1 MKSVINPKSAFLGLL
16 LLFCLLSFEFTLAQS
31 TKKIEGYI
39 LEVGSSRAVSG
50 AKIQIE
56 GTNYQTISDLRG
68 YFSFENIPPSNYRLK
83 VSSLGYKEK
92 SLSEVSITTDQT
104 LKLTVHLN
112 PDPIPMPEI
121 EVIEKMENLSAT
133 TSSNIVLTKEQ
144 IQTTNATNI
153 ADVLNSVP
161 GVYVR
166 QTSNAGKAYLSIR
179 GSASNQVLVLLNGTA
194 LNSGQDGETD
204 LNFIPLNL
212 VEKIEVNK
220 GGQSAFYGTNALAG
234 VINIITNSKLSHN
247 QAVYQIKNTQASFG
261 TGIWDFSV
269 QRDIVPNLD
278 FSLAYNQS
286 HSRGDFEYQDA
297 QSLTQTRENA
307 GKNSENYFL
316 STAWKKDKICLGLS
330 GQYYEAVN
338 EMPGDTLQ
346 LNPLAKNYDYRGI
359 YSLNYNQELKS
370 WWNLEANASYQRWLQ
385 KFYDPYSYIKVD
397 ANYLN
402 HQSGFE
408 FINNFTFTPQRKIKF
423 GLSGEMTTLNA
434 KDNLRPSQSIGK
446 ANRNTGS
453 TYLNWEEKKIFP
465 EISSFLI
472 LNSAG
477 RYDRT
482 QGFNSNWSPHFGLL
496 LSQGQ
501 NWVKRIKANWGKSY
515 HNPTLNA
522 LFWKTD
528 VFAAGNP
535 DLKPERSEDFDL
547 GLETEF
553 PLGGKASL
561 GLTYFNNRV
570 KDIIVWQRKF
580 DGKFMPVNVSKSSLS
595 GWEQNFN
602 WQSPNQVFG
611 FEFNH
616 ALTEA
621 INRSG
626 VYPKDGKYLVFRPRH
641 TYNLKFYFN
650 PSPFIFNFN
659 SHWVSKRYIREENT
673 KFLAGYKIV
682 DLKLGFNSKW
692 KKVGYHLSLG
702 VNNFTNQEYELIE
715 RYPMPGREYQVS
727 LALEI

>member
-1 MKSVINPKSAFLGLL
+1 MKSVINPKSAFLSLL

-92 SLSEVSITTDQT
+92 SLSEVSITTDQA

-121 EVIEKMENLSAT
+121 EVVEKKDNLPVT
-133 TSSNIVLTKEQ
+133 TSSNLVLTKEQ
-144 IQTTNATNI
+144 IQNTNATNI
-153 ADVLNSVP
+153 AEILNSVP

-166 QTSNAGKAYLSIR
+166 QISNTGKAYVSIR
-179 GSASNQVLVLLNGTA
+179 GSASNQVLVLLNGAA

-234 VINIITNSKLSHN
+234 VINIITNSTLNHN
-247 QAVYQIKNTQASFG
+247 QPSYQIKNTQASFG

-286 HSRGDFEYQDA
+286 HTKGDFEYQDA

-316 STAWKKDKICLGLS
+316 STAWGKNKSQLSIS

-359 YSLNYNQELKS
+359 YSLNYNQEIKN
-370 WWNLEANASYQRWLQ
+370 WWNLEAKISYQRWLQ
-385 KFYDPYSYIKVD
+385 KFHDPYSYIKVD

-408 FINNFTFTPQRKIKF
+408 FINNFTFTSQRKIKF
-423 GLSGEMTTLNA
+423 GLSGEMTTLNG

-446 ANRNTGS
+446 VNRNTGS
-453 TYLNWEEKKIFP
+453 VYLNWEEKKIFP

-477 RYDRT
+477 RYDKT
-482 QGFNSNWSPHFGLL
+482 QSYSANWSPHFGLL
-496 LSQGQ
+496 LSQGE
-501 NWVKRIKANWGKSY
+501 NWVKRIKTNLGKSY

-553 PLGGKASL
+553 SLGGKASL
-561 GLTYFNNRV
+561 GLTYFNSRV
-570 KDIIVWQRKF
+570 KDIIVWQRRF
-580 DGKFMPVNVSKSSLS
+580 DGKFMPVNVSRASLF
-595 GWEQNFN
+595 GWEQSLN
-602 WQSPNQVFG
+602 WHNQNQIVG
-611 FEFNH
+611 FDFNH
-616 ALTEA
+616 TLTEA
-621 INRSG
+621 INHSG
-626 VYPKDGKYLVFRPRH
+626 VYPKDGKHLVFRPRH
-641 TYNLKFYFN
+641 AYNLKFYFN
-650 PSPFIFNFN
+650 PGSFAFTFN

-673 KFLAGYKIV
+673 KFLPSYKIM
-682 DLKLGFNSKW
+682 DLKFGYTSKW
-692 KKVGYHLSLG
+692 KKLGYQISLG
-702 VNNFTNQEYELIE
+702 VNNLANQKYELIE
-715 RYPMPGREYQVS
+715 RYPMPGREYQAG
-727 LALEI
+727 LGLEL

>member
-1 MKSVINPKSAFLGLL
+1 MLRGNSSISKLASIIGLIVIPFYQ
-16 LLFCLLSFEFTLAQS
+16 FSFAQS
-31 TKKIEGYI
+31 PKKIEGSI
-39 LEVGSSRAVSG
+39 LEVGSSNPVSG

-68 YFSFENIPPSNYRLK
+68 YFSFENIPIGNYQLK
-83 VSSLGYKEK
+83 ISSLGYKEK
-92 SLSEVSITTDQT
+92 LLSEMSITTDQT
-104 LKLTVHLN
+104 LKLTVHLH

-121 EVIEKMENLSAT
+121 EVVEKKDNLPAT
-133 TSSNIVLTKEQ
+133 TSSNLILTKEQ
-144 IQTTNATNI
+144 IQNTNATNI
-153 ADVLNSVP
+153 AEVLNSVP

-166 QTSNAGKAYLSIR
+166 QTSNTGKAYVSIR

-212 VEKIEVNK
+212 VEKIELSK
-220 GGQSAFYGTNALAG
+220 GGRSAFYGPNALAG
-234 VINIITNSKLSHN
+234 VINIITNSKLNYN
-247 QAVYQIKNTQASFG
+247 QPSYQIKNTQASFG

-269 QRDIVPNLD
+269 QRDIVPNVD
-278 FSLAYNQS
+278 FSWAYNQS
-286 HSRGDFEYQDA
+286 HSKGDFKYDDPDGIKR
-297 QSLTQTRENA
+297 TRENA

-370 WWNLEANASYQRWLQ
+370 WWNLEANITYQRWLQ
-385 KFYDPYSYIKVD
+385 KFSDPYSYIKIEAD
-397 ANYLN
+397 YLN
-402 HQSGFE
+402 QQTGFD
-408 FINNFTFTPQRKIKF
+408 FMNNFAFTPQRIIKL
-423 GLSGEMTTLNA
+423 GLKGEIVTLNG

-446 ANRNTGS
+446 VNRNMGS
-453 TYLNWEEKKIFP
+453 VYLNWEEKIIFP
-465 EISSFLI
+465 RISSFLI

-477 RYDRT
+477 RYDKT
-482 QGFNSNWSPHFGLL
+482 QSFAANWSPHFGLL

-501 NWVKRIKANWGKSY
+501 NWVKRIKTNWGKSF

-528 VFAAGNP
+528 VFATGNP

-547 GLETEF
+547 SVETEL
-553 PLGGKASL
+553 PLAGKISS
-561 GLTYFNNRV
+561 GITYFKSRV
-570 KDIIVWQRKF
+570 KDIVVWQRRF
-580 DGKFMPVNVSKSSLS
+580 DGKFMPVNVSRAYIS

-602 WQSPNQVFG
+602 WQSKNQVVG
-611 FEFNH
+611 LEFNH
-616 ALTEA
+616 TLTEA
-621 INRSG
+621 INYSG

-641 TYNLKFYFN
+641 IYNLKFYFN
-650 PSPFIFNFN
+650 PRPFAFNFN

-673 KFLAGYKIV
+673 KLLPGYKIM
-682 DLKLGFNSKW
+682 DLKLGYNSKW
-692 KKVGYHLSLG
+692 KKLGYQLSLG
-702 VNNFTNQEYELIE
+702 VNNLTNQKYELIE
-715 RYPMPGREYQVS
+715 RYPMPVREYQAS
-727 LALEI
+727 LALEL

>member
-1 MKSVINPKSAFLGLL
+1 MRISITKLGCIFSLIVIFIYQ
-16 LLFCLLSFEFTLAQS
+16 LSSAQS
-31 TKKIEGYI
+31 TKKIEGFI
-39 LEVGSSRAVSG
+39 SEVGSSNPVSG
-50 AKIQIE
+50 AKIQIQ
-56 GTNYQTISDLRG
+56 GTNYQTISDLRC
-68 YFSFENIPPSNYRLK
+68 YFSFENIPIGNYRLM

-92 SLSEVSITTDQT
+92 LLSEMSITADQT

-121 EVIEKMENLSAT
+121 EVVDKKDYRPT
-133 TSSNIVLTKEQ
+133 PSSNFVLTKEA
-144 IQTTNATNI
+144 IQSSSATSI
-153 ADVLNSVP
+153 AEILNSVP
-161 GVYVR
+161 GIYVR
-166 QTSNAGKAYLSIR
+166 QTSSAGKAYVSIR

-212 VEKIEVNK
+212 VEKIEVSK

-234 VINIITNSKLSHN
+234 VINIITNSKLNPN
-247 QAVYQIKNTQASFG
+247 QPAYQIKNTQASFG
-261 TGIWDFSV
+261 TRIWDLSGQGNF
-269 QRDIVPNLD
+269 IPNLD
-278 FSLAYNQS
+278 FSFAYNQS
-286 HSRGDFEYQDA
+286 HSKEDFRYQDA

-307 GKNSENYFL
+307 GKNSKNYFL
-316 STAWKKDKICLGLS
+316 STAWKKAKTWLRLS
-330 GQYYEAVN
+330 GQYYAAVN

-385 KFYDPYSYIKVD
+385 KFSDPYSYIKVD
-397 ANYLN
+397 ADYLN

-423 GLSGEMTTLNA
+423 GLSGQIVTLNG

-446 ANRNTGS
+446 ETRSTGS
-453 TYLNWEEKKIFP
+453 TYLNWEEKIIFP
-465 EISSFLI
+465 QTSSFLI

-477 RYDRT
+477 RYDKT
-482 QGFNSNWSPHFGLL
+482 EGFRANWSPHFGLL
-496 LSQGQ
+496 LSQGKK
-501 NWVKRIKANWGKSY
+501 WAKRIKTSWGKSY

-528 VFAAGNP
+528 VFATGNP
-535 DLKPERSEDFDL
+535 DLKPERSVDFDL

-561 GLTYFNNRV
+561 GLTYFSSQV
-570 KDIIVWQRKF
+570 KDIIVWQRRF
-580 DGKFMPVNVSKSSLS
+580 DGKFMPVNVSRASLS

-602 WQSPNQVFG
+602 WQSQNQVVG
-611 FEFNH
+611 LEFNH
-616 ALTEA
+616 TLTEA
-621 INRSG
+621 INHSG

-641 TYNLKFYFN
+641 IYNLKFYFN
-650 PSPFIFNFN
+650 PHPFTFNFN

-673 KFLAGYKIV
+673 KFLPSYKIM
-682 DLKLGFNSKW
+682 DLKFGYTSKLKKLG
-692 KKVGYHLSLG
+692 YQISLG
-702 VNNFTNQEYELIE
+702 VNNLANQKYELIE
-715 RYPMPGREYQVS
+715 RYPMPGREYQAS
-727 LALEI
+727 LGLEL

>member
-1 MKSVINPKSAFLGLL
+1 MTISTTK
-16 LLFCLLSFEFTLAQS
+16 LFCIVGIFIIFSYQLSFAQS

-68 YFSFENIPPSNYRLK
+68 YFSLENIPIGNYQLR
-83 VSSLGYKEK
+83 VSSLAYKEK
-92 SLSEVSITTDQT
+92 SLSEISITTDRT

-121 EVIEKMENLSAT
+121 EVVEKKDNLSLT
-133 TSSNIVLTKEQ
+133 TSSNLVLTKEQ
-144 IQTTNATNI
+144 IQNTNATNI
-153 ADVLNSVP
+153 AEVLNSVP

-166 QTSNAGKAYLSIR
+166 QTSNSGKAYVSMR

-212 VEKIEVNK
+212 VEKIEVSK
-220 GGQSAFYGTNALAG
+220 GGQSAFYGANALAG
-234 VINIITNSKLSHN
+234 VINIITNSKLGHN
-247 QAVYQIKNTQASFG
+247 QPAYQIKNTQASFG
-261 TGIWDFSV
+261 TRIWDLSGQGNF
-269 QRDIVPNLD
+269 IPNLD

-286 HSRGDFEYQDA
+286 HSQGDFQYQDA

-316 STAWKKDKICLGLS
+316 SAVWEKDKTTLRLS

-359 YSLNYNQELKS
+359 YSLNYNQEIKNC
-370 WWNLEANASYQRWLQ
+370 WNLDAKISYQRWLQ
-385 KFYDPYSYIKVD
+385 KFYDHYSYIKAD
-397 ANYLN
+397 ADYLN
-402 HQSGFE
+402 HQSSFD
-408 FINNFTFTPQRKIKF
+408 FTNNFAFTPQRKIKF
-423 GLSGEMTTLNA
+423 GLSGEMTALNG

-446 ANRNTGS
+446 VNRNTGS
-453 TYLNWEEKKIFP
+453 AYLNWEEKIIFP

-472 LNSAG
+472 FNSAV

-496 LSQGQ
+496 LSQGEK
-501 NWVKRIKANWGKSY
+501 WVKRIKTNWGKSH

-535 DLKPERSEDFDL
+535 DLKPERSQDFDFSI
-547 GLETEF
+547 ESEF
-553 PLGGKASL
+553 SLWGKVSL
-561 GLTYFNNRV
+561 GLTYFNSQV
-570 KDIIVWQRKF
+570 KDIIVWQRRF
-580 DGKFMPVNVSKSSLS
+580 DGKFMPVNVSKTSLS

-602 WQSPNQVFG
+602 WRSHNNISG
-611 FEFNH
+611 LEFNH
-616 ALTEA
+616 TLTEA
-621 INRSG
+621 INQSG
-626 VYPKDGKYLVFRPRH
+626 IYPKDGKYLVFRPRH
-641 TYNLKFYFN
+641 TSNLKFYFN
-650 PSPFIFNFN
+650 PSPLSFHFN

-673 KFLAGYKIV
+673 KFLSDYKIL

-692 KKVGYHLSLG
+692 KKVGYKLSFG
-702 VNNFTNQEYELIE
+702 VNNLTNQRYELIE
-715 RYPMPGREYQVS
+715 RYPMSGREYQAS
-727 LALEI
+727 LALEL